1 MGDARSLRA
10 RSTLAALILVVAA
23 RAGAADATEAIAR
36 GDAGWERRADGAQG
50 GRAAKGP
57 IGASVAAYEE
67 ALKADP
73 GNLEATWKLLRAIWF
88 QGEYST
94 ANNDERQKV
103 FARGKEVSEAAW
115 VRVGKRVG
123 AQKLASEKASDRAAA
138 LRGMPEAPP
147 LLLFSAANWGL
158 WADAYGKLAAAR
170 QGVAGKVRDWAETL
184 IVLDE
189 RYDDGAGH
197 RVLGRVH
204 TEAPHIPFVT
214 GWVDHDKG
222 LAELEKSVVLGPDEP
237 GNRYYL
243 ARAILSF
250 RPEKKSRAL
259 ALLREVAAGKPR
271 PDFPVEDAKSA
282 AQAAELLAKN
292 GR

>member
-1 MGDARSLRA
+1 MRDVRSFRA
-10 RSTLAALILVVAA
+10 LSVAAVLLAVAA
-23 RAGAADATEAIAR
+23 RASAADAIEAIAR
-36 GDAGWERRADGAQG
+36 GDAAWEHRADGAQG
-50 GRAAKGP
+50 GHAAKGP
-57 IGASVAAYEE
+57 IGTSVAAYEE

-73 GNLEATWKLLRAIWF
+73 GNLEARWKLLRSIWF
-88 QGEYST
+88 QGEYAT

-115 VRVGKRVG
+115 VQVGKRVG

-138 LRGMPEAPP
+138 LRGVPEAAP

-170 QGVAGKVRDWAETL
+170 QGVAVKVRDWAETL
-184 IVLDE
+184 IVLDGS
-189 RYDDGAGH
+189 YDDGAGH

-222 LAELEKSVVLGPDEP
+222 IAELEKSVALGPGEP

-243 ARAILSF
+243 ARAILDF
-250 RPEKKSRAL
+250 RQEKKARAL
-259 ALLREVAAGKPR
+259 ALLREAANAKPR
-271 PDFPVEDAKSA
+271 PDFPVEDAKSS